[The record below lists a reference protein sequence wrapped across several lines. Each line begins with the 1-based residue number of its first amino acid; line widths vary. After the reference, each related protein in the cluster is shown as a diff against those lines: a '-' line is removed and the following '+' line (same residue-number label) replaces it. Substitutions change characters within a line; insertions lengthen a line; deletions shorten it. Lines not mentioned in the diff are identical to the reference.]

1 MHTGRMRIA
10 APAAQPRL
18 DAILSFAWKGM
29 WPSPPVFLF
38 FLSFSLTLYND
49 LCFSFFSFGASC
61 FASLSESCCISAGKQ
76 PKRWIHARL
85 SSLVILNSGRS
96 SATAAAPSAPSAAL
110 AAASIAAALSDQG
123 LTVASSAAAGS
134 EFGSNSKP
142 CNHFSG
148 GGGAAAAPA
157 ASATP
162 SLPLPSLPFGF
173 TSGLLPSRE
182 PRVIILHTPHRSSP
196 VDCTTS
202 PRRSCFHGCRRQNT
216 PPVPQAWYFGSAAAA
231 ISPTGCEQQPAL
243 IAAFTSVRCSASSG
257 QALGTAFRQPAGHS
271 EVSKRSTPPASKIS
285 SFNRSMVNG
294 V

>member
-1 MHTGRMRIA
+1 M
-10 APAAQPRL
+10 L
-18 DAILSFAWKGM
+18 E
-29 WPSPPVFLF
+29 
-38 FLSFSLTLYND
+38 
-49 LCFSFFSFGASC
+49 GA
-61 FASLSESCCISAGKQ
+61 
-76 PKRWIHARL
+76 HL
-85 SSLVILNSGRS
+85 SSLSLSCRVELAIRRPVDCLLCLQHGLALQAMCLVVQPLRH
-96 SATAAAPSAPSAAL
+96 ALVAAEMAL
-110 AAASIAAALSDQG
+110 HLGSIVPVRRL
-123 LTVASSAAAGS
+123 
-134 EFGSNSKP
+134 
-142 CNHFSG
+142 G

-173 TSGLLPSRE
+173 TCGLLPSRE